1 MKQLAMRLFKMP
13 DTLITFIILVS
24 VSNVLCKNRSKVSRK
39 EIAEA
44 ADDSEKLAKE
54 LEALLLE
61 LEGSI
66 DNNEKDNQNN
76 SKDLKTSEANTNDN
90 SNESDFLDDLES
102 RIKSLKGEAATLV
115 KHTSKVFNNQ

>member
-61 LEGSI
+61 LEGSS
-66 DNNEKDNQNN
+66 DNNEKDDQNN
-76 SKDLKTSEANTNDN
+76 SRDLKTPEANTNDK
-90 SNESDFLDDLES
+90 SNESNFLDDFES
-102 RIKSLKGEAATLV
+102 RIKSLKGEPATLV
-115 KHTSKVFNNQ
+115 KL